1 MPGGSGRVSAG
12 VFVPV
17 VDGSSSGGADEQ
29 PDKVPRM
36 ASDKAAAVPLQRV
49 HQALC
54 WNING
59 WRESCMGLI
68 LLEALL
74 ALVVLVAIVWWT
86 MFSGRRKGELP
97 PSDDHPS

>member
-1 MPGGSGRVSAG
+1 MLGASGRVSAG
-12 VFVPV
+12 VLVLV
-17 VDGSSSGGADEQ
+17 VDGSSRGGADEQ

-36 ASDKAAAVPLQRV
+36 ASDKAAAAPQQRL
-49 HQALC
+49 ALC
-54 WNING
+54 WNIIG
-59 WRESCMGLI
+59 WRESGMGLI

-97 PSDDHPS
+97 PSDDQPS